1 MPAQEPAPAGG
12 QRAPILNPGLSRG
25 HLGLSATAQKV
36 PTRLVPASSW
46 GPRYDPSYQAQ
57 PPPLTQS
64 ELAAKAAVITPTPP
78 PLPGSRSDV
87 RWAWTLVAGVCGR
100 AYGAGAGTQ
109 QARPAASADHSS
121 FCPRPLLSIPQS
133 GAAPW
138 CPWAVASDTPTLWE
152 RAWGTDHPSDSRYRP
167 RPPPPPP
174 PPPPPALSGL
184 QWSSTRTTPDSGCRP
199 RLPAPSLLKA
209 SPLGCLLTH
218 LSAPVHSPALGIPSS
233 PDPLVP
239 SGHWAPQQQPW
250 SMEGAPALTP
260 VPTCLPSHPI
270 SGS

>member
-1 MPAQEPAPAGG
+1 M
-12 QRAPILNPGLSRG
+12 
-25 HLGLSATAQKV
+25 AQKV
-36 PTRLVPASSW
+36 PTRLVPTSSW

-87 RWAWTLVAGVCGR
+87 HWAWTLVAGVCGR

-109 QARPAASADHSS
+109 RARPAASADHSS

-133 GAAPW
+133 SAAPW

-167 RPPPPPP
+167 RPPAPTTHPQPSRGFSGPVHGPPQIQGAGLAYLH
-174 PPPPPALSGL
+174 PAFS
-184 QWSSTRTTPDSGCRP
+184 
-199 RLPAPSLLKA
+199 SLLKA

-233 PDPLVP
+233 PDPLFP
-239 SGHWAPQQQPW
+239 SGPWAPQQQPW
-250 SMEGAPALTP
+250 GMEGAPALTP